1 MTVSP
6 FFIIE
11 KNTGSRGN
19 NLLMT
24 LQLHTY
30 LTESRESM
38 RCFMLVNT
46 KYTEKL
52 ANGLFSLNLFKFGQ
66 IGKWRLT
73 GNQDS

>member
-1 MTVSP
+1 
-6 FFIIE
+6 
-11 KNTGSRGN
+11 
-19 NLLMT
+19 
-24 LQLHTY
+24 
-30 LTESRESM
+30 
-38 RCFMLVNT
+38 MLVNT